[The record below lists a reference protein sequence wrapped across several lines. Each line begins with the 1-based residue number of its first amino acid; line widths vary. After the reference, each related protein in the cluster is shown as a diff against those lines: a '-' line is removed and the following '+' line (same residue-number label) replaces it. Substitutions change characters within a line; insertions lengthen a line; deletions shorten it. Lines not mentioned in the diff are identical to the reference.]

1 MIPISIVVLI
11 LYYKN
16 DLIYFLPK
24 FLAIYSSYFIKFV
37 SLLDEFNTRI
47 LNPDL
52 TKEEL
57 EALHLQ
63 AQQMYNT
70 YFASHALDRINF
82 DEDIVQ
88 EIKSSK

>member
-1 MIPISIVVLI
+1 MLLI
-11 LYYKN
+11 LP
-16 DLIYFLPK
+16 DFL
-24 FLAIYSSYFIKFV
+24 FS
-37 SLLDEFNTRI
+37 DEFNTRI

-52 TKEEL
+52 SKEEL

-82 DEDIVQ
+82 DDDIVQ
-88 EIKSSK
+88 EIKSSMSFLLFLNNLSY